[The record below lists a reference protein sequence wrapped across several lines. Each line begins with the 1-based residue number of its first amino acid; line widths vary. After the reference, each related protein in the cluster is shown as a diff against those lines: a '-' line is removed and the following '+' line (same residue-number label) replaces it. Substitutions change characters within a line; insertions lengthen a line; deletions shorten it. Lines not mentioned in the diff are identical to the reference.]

1 MNTLLC
7 VATALL
13 GITMI
18 NNTLP
23 VYTLVFIVSCKVKD
37 IIFLCLLINTVLPI
51 AYYSVWSNLLC
62 SGCAVWSIHIWQP
75 RVGPGHSLSPLSPH
89 FPVFRS
95 FFVGFNYF
103 LLLSIPFLSTRI
115 VSLCFQAGGRRK
127 RPNLGL
133 VCCVSFRVI
142 CIP

>member
-7 VATALL
+7 VAIALL

-51 AYYSVWSNLLC
+51 AYYSV
-62 SGCAVWSIHIWQP
+62 
-75 RVGPGHSLSPLSPH
+75 
-89 FPVFRS
+89 
-95 FFVGFNYF
+95 
-103 LLLSIPFLSTRI
+103 
-115 VSLCFQAGGRRK
+115 
-127 RPNLGL
+127 
-133 VCCVSFRVI
+133 
-142 CIP
+142 